1 MPPMTR
7 ARSWQSERTLRS
19 SGCSGEK
26 ADRTPREQA
35 PHVRMSQSILPRH
48 ALLRV
53 LWARLFGG
61 QRWRLEKPGC
71 IICSFAPSRIATGER
86 PGGSV
91 SSSAEREFI
100 WKSLSPCGPKEPG
113 RTQAPASI
121 RDARS
126 ETPRIPPLPPCDVLS
141 SRSDRGQ
148 AKSNSRAGFSKF
160 DGDIDRKLANR
171 DRAKIP

>member
-1 MPPMTR
+1 
-7 ARSWQSERTLRS
+7 
-19 SGCSGEK
+19 
-26 ADRTPREQA
+26 
-35 PHVRMSQSILPRH
+35 MSQSILPRH

-121 RDARS
+121 RDARWRHRES
-126 ETPRIPPLPPCDVLS
+126 HHSRRVTSSLLAATGAKRSQIRGPDFPSSTVTSTVNWRTGIERKSPDKDKSAGRGHGNLQYIFNPKSHFGLGNQRI
-141 SRSDRGQ
+141 
-148 AKSNSRAGFSKF
+148 
-160 DGDIDRKLANR
+160 LAS
-171 DRAKIP
+171 